1 MIGAGR
7 RGCVS
12 VRDVISGLL
21 VVCVSASCVA
31 APAWA
36 GTRTHH
42 HRSGLA
48 AHLCASHDAVIGT
61 HGHRLRAIG
70 QRHYF
75 APIGQA
81 MYYRDKSH
89 RCRLGRTAHRHS

>member
-1 MIGAGR
+1 M
-7 RGCVS
+7 
-12 VRDVISGLL
+12 ISGLL
-21 VVCVSASCVA
+21 VVCAVASCA
-31 APAWA
+31 ALPAWA
-36 GTRTHH
+36 GTPRHAHH

-61 HGHRLRAIG
+61 HGHRLRVIG

-89 RCRLGRTAHRHS
+89 RCQLGRTARRHS